1 MGFSRQECWSVLPF
15 LSPGGLPNPGIKP
28 GSPALQAD
36 ALPSEPPGKP
46 VKWGH
51 RVSPNPYDWC
61 PYKRRKMPCDNGS
74 GCCCSVSKL
83 CPTLFHPLDCTRQVS
98 LSSTISWSLLK
109 LMSIELVM
117 LSNHLILCWRL
128 LVLPSFPASEY
139 FPVSQHFTSGGQS
152 IGASASA
159 PFLPINIQSWFPL
172 GLTSLISLQSKGLS
186 RVSSSTTVQK
196 HQFFGPQP
204 SLWTN
209 SHIQK
214 NHSFGYRD
222 LLSAKRCLCFLTC
235 CSCEYMFVIAFL
247 PSSKHLWISWLQ
259 STVILELK
267 KIKSATVS
275 TFSPS
280 ICHEVMGPD
289 AMILV
294 FCMLTFRSA
303 FSLFFHPHQEAL

>member
-1 MGFSRQECWSVLPF
+1 MTGVLIK
-15 LSPGGLPNPGIKP
+15 GGKC
-28 GSPALQAD
+28 
-36 ALPSEPPGKP
+36 
-46 VKWGH
+46 
-51 RVSPNPYDWC
+51 RVTVEVAV
-61 PYKRRKMPCDNGS
+61 
-74 GCCCSVSKL
+74 CCCSVSKL

-247 PSSKHLWISWLQ
+247 PKSKYLLISWLQ
-259 STVILELK
+259 SSSAVILESK
-267 KIKSATVS
+267 KMKSATVS
-275 TFSPS
+275 TVSPS
-280 ICHEVMGPD
+280 ICHEVMGQD

-294 FCMLTFRSA
+294 FSMLSFKPA
-303 FSLFFHPHQEAL
+303 FTLLFHLHQENL